1 MKTTVIAIA
10 ALLAVGPAWADGG
23 SNPTP
28 DPAPAAPANPEPAPA
43 PPAPAPS
50 QPSPTAGPRPT
61 PASRADA
68 NAVRTDRAGLVTV
81 SSRGADVRNVIHDM
95 FEQSEKSYVLE
106 PNIRFFLYLNLSG
119 VEFHEALQLVCRLAN
134 LDYEVQNGIFFIGRA
149 APRSTQAPT
158 AVKAAAETRSGPA
171 VDPKI
176 VPANPRPAGTPPPPT
191 GTLTPQHLNRRLT
204 TRLPKVDLRALMVE
218 IARQTGV
225 TIEVA
230 PEVPAYRLDA
240 FLIDT
245 SLKYALDTITHATGL
260 TYRLTNHQSVRIE
273 VKPVETSRVQV
284 VP

>member
-10 ALLAVGPAWADGG
+10 ALLAVGSAWADGG
-23 SNPTP
+23 AAPAP
-28 DPAPAAPANPEPAPA
+28 DPTPANPEPAPVQPA
-43 PPAPAPS
+43 PTQPAPAQPAPS
-50 QPSPTAGPRPT
+50 AAPRPT

-95 FEQSEKSYVLE
+95 FEQSDKSYVLE
-106 PNIRFFLYLNLSG
+106 PNVRFFLYLNLSG
-119 VEFHEALQLVCRLAN
+119 VEFHEALQIVCRLAN
-134 LDYEVQNGIFFIGRA
+134 LDYEVQNGIFFIGKA
-149 APRSTQAPT
+149 APRPAQPAPV
-158 AVKAAAETRSGPA
+158 VKGAAETRPGPA
-171 VDPKI
+171 VDPKM
-176 VPANPRPAGTPPPPT
+176 VPATPRPAGTPPPPT
-191 GTLTPQHLNRRLT
+191 GTLTAQQLNRRLT
-204 TRLPKVDLRALMVE
+204 TRLPKVDLRVLMVE

-245 SLKYALDTITHATGL
+245 SLKYALDTITNATGL
-260 TYRLTNHQSVRIE
+260 TYRLTNHQSIRIE

>member
-1 MKTTVIAIA
+1 MKTTILAIA
-10 ALLAVGPAWADGG
+10 ALLAAGSVWADGG
-23 SNPTP
+23 DNPNPEPTP
-28 DPAPAAPANPEPAPA
+28 AVPAQPEPAPA
-43 PPAPAPS
+43 QPAPT
-50 QPSPTAGPRPT
+50 TAPRPV
-61 PASRADA
+61 PASRADM

-106 PNIRFFLYLNLSG
+106 PNVRFFLYLNLSQ
-119 VEFHEALQLVCRLAN
+119 VEFYEALQLVCRLAG
-134 LDYEVQNGIFFIGRA
+134 LDYEVQNGIFFIGKASNRA
-149 APRSTQAPT
+149 PQTPT
-158 AVKAAAETRSGPA
+158 AVKSATVTRPSAP

-176 VPANPRPAGTPPPPT
+176 VPATPRPAGTPPPPT

-218 IARQTGV
+218 ISRQTNV

-245 SLKYALDTITHATGL
+245 SLKYALDTITNATGL
-260 TYRLTNHQSVRIE
+260 TYRLTNHQSIRIE
-273 VKPVETSRVQV
+273 PRPVETSRVQL